1 MRRARTRAVVAR
13 LGRSA
18 AALALLCG
26 PVAGAWAATAL
37 QATRLVVAAEHGEAS
52 IVVRNDDP
60 RPALMQVWIDDG
72 RAAAALEE
80 LDVPLQVLQ
89 PLLRIEP
96 HTDQAI
102 RVRALRDDR
111 LPIDHER
118 LYWLNVMEIPRRAPA
133 QGTAA
138 AAQADA
144 IEVAVRSRIKL
155 IYRPAGLRGTLQE
168 AGAGLRWQVLAGDA
182 GVRVRNDSPRV
193 VNLASGRSGD
203 GRIAAL
209 EDGSV
214 PPFGERTFQWEG
226 AAAAVGKAGITYEW
240 IDDLGQVH
248 SQQTPP

>member
-1 MRRARTRAVVAR
+1 MARA
-13 LGRSA
+13 GRSA
-18 AALALLCG
+18 ATLALLFC

-37 QATRLVVAAEHGEAS
+37 QATRLVIAAEQGEAS
-52 IVVRNDDP
+52 IVVRNEDP

-72 RAAAALEE
+72 RADTPLEL

-96 HTDQAI
+96 DSDQLI
-102 RVRALRDDR
+102 RVRALHGDSLPTDR
-111 LPIDHER
+111 ER
-118 LYWLNVMEIPRRAPA
+118 LYWLNVMEIPRRAPVHA
-133 QGTAA
+133 DPA
-138 AAQADA
+138 AAQTDT

-155 IYRPAGLRGTLQE
+155 IYRPAGLSGTVQE
-168 AGAGLRWQVLAGDA
+168 AGAGLRWDVLAGDA
-182 GVRVRNDSPRV
+182 GVRVRNRSPRV
-193 VNLASGRSGD
+193 VNLASARSGD
-203 GRIAAL
+203 GRTAAL

-226 AAAAVGKAGITYEW
+226 PAAAKGKPGITYGW